1 MPNVLGQNVVSYPLN
16 LPKELGLHKF
26 VDYDLMFTKTFLDP
40 LEPIL
45 DAVGWASEPRATL
58 EDFFG

>member
-1 MPNVLGQNVVSYPLN
+1 M
-16 LPKELGLHKF
+16 F
-26 VDYDLMFTKTFLDP
+26 VKTFLDP

-45 DAVGWASEPRATL
+45 AAVGWSAEPRATL

>member
-1 MPNVLGQNVVSYPLN
+1 LN

>member
-1 MPNVLGQNVVSYPLN
+1 
-16 LPKELGLHKF
+16 
-26 VDYDLMFTKTFLDP
+26 MFSKTFIDP